1 MTTYEETIQYDT
13 KVSAAQKLAAVL
25 GRLQIK
31 DRGSSI
37 VAISLQNKKREMIK
51 SFGNFLVRLS
61 IKQLEAGFDAL
72 KSGLYVYKKHFESLK
87 ARSMVKYLDGY

>member
-1 MTTYEETIQYDT
+1 
-13 KVSAAQKLAAVL
+13 
-25 GRLQIK
+25 
-31 DRGSSI
+31 
-37 VAISLQNKKREMIK
+37 MIK

-61 IKQLEAGFDAL
+61 IKQLEVGFDAL